1 MTAIK
6 RYWWIWLLLSVV
18 VAVCMP
24 GMGQNSSMK
33 EKIKLI
39 PHKSIY
45 RIVLLQEN
53 TFPEHEKMREGV
65 IAALKSKGYVQSE
78 NANFEIYNG
87 QGDLVQMEDQAKR
100 IVHENPDLVIAIGTE
115 AMKAVAKETKVIPAI
130 GVGVFQFRSEPAFQN
145 NDNLT
150 GIADMPAILN
160 QVRMASKI
168 FPIKSLGIIFNPE
181 DEEAV
186 LQLHILREVGEKI
199 KIENQVKRF
208 IGNVD
213 AVYIPSDEKIQNSF
227 NKVVEILRQHKI
239 PVIGEN
245 SEMVRQGALL
255 SVSAEYY
262 RMGFSGGRMAA
273 KLLEGEKRP
282 FEISITKQMDPDW
295 IVNMSAAKELDIIL
309 PNDVWQRSRKLYLY
323 DGQNA
328 RP

>member
-1 MTAIK
+1 
-6 RYWWIWLLLSVV
+6 
-18 VAVCMP
+18 MP
-24 GMGQNSSMK
+24 GIGRDSSMK

-65 IAALKSKGYVQSE
+65 MAALKSKGYVQSE
-78 NANFEIYNG
+78 NATFEIYNG

-130 GVGVFQFRSEPAFQN
+130 GVGVFQFRSDPAFQN

-186 LQLHILREVGEKI
+186 LQLHILREVGEKRGIKLFEIALDENI

-273 KLLEGEKRP
+273 KLLKGEKRP